1 MKEKLKAE
9 RELLSPPGD
18 DIKETLEYYK
28 MSQATLAARTGKT
41 TSKIHDIITGKEPIT
56 VKTAVQLEKV
66 LGRSAQYWLNR
77 ESNYREKLFRLEQEE
92 LLDTCRGWLN
102 EQPIKQLKECGYL
115 KAKEIGPAMVEEALQ
130 FYAVASP
137 EQWETIY
144 IKQYALASYRKS
156 PAFKDALGSMA
167 AFMRIGEIEMR
178 KLELGN
184 FSKTA
189 FKVVLTK
196 IKELT
201 AKHPANFKRKLQ
213 QLCADAGVA
222 IVYTM
227 CLPKAPVNGAT
238 RWIGNHPLIQLTDRY
253 KTNDQF
259 WFTFFHEAGHVLL
272 HGKKEIFIED
282 LEDKHKDKKEIE
294 ANDFAAKWLLPQEFV
309 NDLPEDFTEGD
320 IVKIAKRYKT
330 APGIVVGRLQHLQL
344 APYHFG
350 NSLKKK
356 VKLF

>member
-1 MKEKLKAE
+1 
-9 RELLSPPGD
+9 
-18 DIKETLEYYK
+18 
-28 MSQATLAARTGKT
+28 
-41 TSKIHDIITGKEPIT
+41 
-56 VKTAVQLEKV
+56 
-66 LGRSAQYWLNR
+66 
-77 ESNYREKLFRLEQEE
+77 
-92 LLDTCRGWLN
+92 
-102 EQPIKQLKECGYL
+102 
-115 KAKEIGPAMVEEALQ
+115 MVEEALQ

-156 PAFKDALGSMA
+156 PAFKDALSSMA

-189 FKVVLTK
+189 FKVVLAK
-196 IKELT
+196 IKELA
-201 AKHPANFKRKLQ
+201 AKHPANFNKKLQ

-282 LEDKHKDKKEIE
+282 LEDKHKSKKETE
-294 ANDFAAKWLLPQEFV
+294 ANDFAAKWLLPESFL
-309 NDLPEDFTEGD
+309 DELPKDFTEED
-320 IVKIAKRYKT
+320 IVKIAKKYKT
-330 APGIVVGRLQHLQL
+330 DPGIVVGRLQHLKL

-356 VKLF
+356 VNLF